1 MYVDMHAYNAKI
13 NYMPIAK
20 YVPAT
25 NDVLRALSRKDG
37 ERLLARHDQ
46 VTLTYGDILC
56 EPGKSL
62 RHVYFLNS
70 GIVSL
75 LTPVAGHASVEVG
88 LVGHE
93 GMAGMALFLGV
104 GISPVRMLVQGS
116 GTAMRI
122 GAAAFRLEIQR
133 NPALQRELNLYLY
146 GLMAQV
152 AQTVGCNCF
161 HQIGARLARW
171 LLMTQDRVKS
181 NEFRLTHE
189 FLAHMLGVRRSGVSL
204 AARALQKKKLIRYS
218 RGNITILN
226 RKGLEAASCNC
237 YRVVKDLYDQA
248 LLQRR
253 AH

>member
-1 MYVDMHAYNAKI
+1 MS
-13 NYMPIAK
+13 IAK
-20 YVPAT
+20 YVPPT

-37 ERLLARHDQ
+37 QRLLTKHDQ

-56 EPGKSL
+56 EPGKPL
-62 RHVYFLNS
+62 HHVYFLNS

-75 LTPVAGHASVEVG
+75 LTPVSGHTSVEVG

-93 GMAGMALFLGV
+93 GMAGMALFLGI
-104 GISPVRMLVQGS
+104 GISPVRMLVQSS

-122 GAAAFRLEIQR
+122 GAVAFRQEIAR

-152 AQTVGCNCF
+152 AQTIGCNCF
-161 HQIGARLARW
+161 HRIGARLARW
-171 LLMTQDRVKS
+171 LLMTQDRVGA
-181 NEFRLTHE
+181 NEFQLTHK

-204 AARALQKKKLIRYS
+204 AARILQKKKLIHYS

-226 RKGLEAASCNC
+226 RKGLEAASCDC
-237 YRVVKDLYDQA
+237 YRVVNGMYEHA
-248 LLQRR
+248 LVKRR